1 MRKYDVIHIFHDGG
15 RVCSIL
21 ESVSYNYV
29 NVAAF
34 KRLMSIYQRTEFR
47 RRNISIHDYNYFH
60 FAKKNVHHDGVLL
73 LVLISQS
80 AYYFASECQ
89 ISSKSDHSLQK
100 YDVILIFQNGGRRRL
115 ILHFCTFWCHCIQ
128 KVQMCRQSEFRR
140 YQFTAEIQLLPL

>member
-15 RVCSIL
+15 RGCSIL

-60 FAKKNVHHDGVLL
+60 FAKK
-73 LVLISQS
+73 
-80 AYYFASECQ
+80 
-89 ISSKSDHSLQK
+89 
-100 YDVILIFQNGGRRRL
+100 R
-115 ILHFCTFWCHCIQ
+115 
-128 KVQMCRQSEFRR
+128 
-140 YQFTAEIQLLPL
+140 PP